1 MGAAPRMLA
10 GFVQSSLEAIDGMDP
25 ALGREVRARLRP
37 ETRRA
42 IESASSIGLVAVDLD
57 VELTEC
63 FFAVAGAGRARA
75 ALRENLRQG
84 FDRPILKPVLD
95 GAFAIFGHSL
105 GRMIGWA
112 PKIWGLVYRDAGE
125 MVLTL
130 AEPGRVRLDLLRI
143 PRVISMSPCY
153 LEGSA
158 ETFAGCF
165 DVVGVEG
172 EVRLIGPDPTMGSA
186 GFELTWP
193 QLGV

>member
-1 MGAAPRMLA
+1 MGGAPRMLA
-10 GFVQSSLEAIDGMDP
+10 GFIQSSLEAIDGMDP
-25 ALGREVRARLRP
+25 ALGCEVRARLRP

-42 IESASSIGLVAVDLD
+42 IESARSIGLVAVDLD

-63 FFAVAGAGRARA
+63 FFAVAGAARARA
-75 ALRENLRQG
+75 ALRENLRQS

-95 GAFAIFGHSL
+95 GAFAIFGRSL

-125 MVLTL
+125 MVVTS
-130 AEPGRVRLDLLRI
+130 AELGRVRLDLIEI
-143 PRVISMSPCY
+143 PRVISASPHY

-158 ETFAGCF
+158 ETFAGLF
-165 DVVGVEG
+165 DVAGVEG
-172 EVRLIGPDPTMGSA
+172 CVRLIGPDPAVGSA

-193 QLGV
+193 QTPV